1 MATLYCD
8 PSFNNIVRLQYKDR
22 VAEYTN
28 PRSEEMLQRITEL
41 TQGETI
47 DRLVLVNQAE
57 SFTLIR
63 MLATVFNTLAFST
76 ETPLYMLE
84 LPVEDLT
91 TLETELDSHLGEL
104 VDQIVPVYSKAPN
117 IS

>member
-8 PSFNNIVRLQYKDR
+8 PSFNNIVKLHFKDR
-22 VAEYTN
+22 TAEHAN
-28 PRSEEMLQRITEL
+28 PRSEEMLLHITAL
-41 TQGETI
+41 VQGDTI

-76 ETPLYMLE
+76 ETLLYVLE

-91 TLETELDSHLGEL
+91 ELDTQLDATIGEP